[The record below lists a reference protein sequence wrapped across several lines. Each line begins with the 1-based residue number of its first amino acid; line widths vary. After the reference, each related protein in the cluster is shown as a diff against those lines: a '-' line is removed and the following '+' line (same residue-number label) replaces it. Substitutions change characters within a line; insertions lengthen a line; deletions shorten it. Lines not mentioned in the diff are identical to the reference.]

1 MKRTIQKTSILK
13 RLPNACV
20 WIEIF
25 NISVI
30 LALLID
36 ILSVMLD
43 IIVLSTYFP
52 NTNSGHTEKF
62 SAVIAIFNL
71 FFR

>member
-1 MKRTIQKTSILK
+1 MPILFVQCHHEF
-13 RLPNACV
+13 RILFTV
-20 WIEIF
+20 L
-25 NISVI
+25 

-36 ILSVMLD
+36 VLSVMLD

-71 FFR
+71 IFRYEPVPLL